1 MSNDVRVT
9 VVDFDLFSDIDFIP
23 PATFYIRNASG
34 DYVFVHTRSRDKAQ
48 AWIDENYGEGRY
60 KVNASK
66 IQKGSGKL
74 TCTGT
79 QTRRGQRK

>member
-9 VVDFDLFSDIDFIP
+9 VVDFDLFSDIDFVP

-48 AWIDENYGEGRY
+48 AWVDDNYGKGRY

-66 IQKGSGKL
+66 IQKGNGNI

>member
-9 VVDFDLFSDIDFIP
+9 VVDFELFSDIDFTP
-23 PATFYIRNASG
+23 PATFFIRNACG
-34 DYVFVHTRSRDKAQ
+34 DFVYLHTRSREKAQ
-48 AWIDENYGEGRY
+48 AYVDEHYGKNRY

-66 IQKGSGKL
+66 IQKGGGNV
-74 TCTGT
+74 TAVGH

>member
-9 VVDFDLFSDIDFIP
+9 VVDFDLFSDIDFVP

-48 AWIDENYGEGRY
+48 AWVDENYGKNRY

-66 IQKGSGKL
+66 IQKGKKPV

>member
-9 VVDFDLFSDIDFIP
+9 VVDFDLFSDIDFVP

-48 AWIDENYGEGRY
+48 AWVDENYGKNRY

-66 IQKGSGKL
+66 IQKGKKPV
-74 TCTGT
+74 T
-79 QTRRGQRK
+79 